1 MHILTSLF
9 KEIAVFLVIAYLFSK
24 TPIFRLL
31 QTNDFRFRNYL
42 VLYLFFSSM
51 AIIGTY
57 LGEPIDGVMVNNRI
71 IGVMIAGLIGG
82 PVLGLAVGFTAGIHR
97 YFLGGFTVLPIA
109 MSAIIEGLFSGL
121 VHQYFFKRRKNERI
135 FDPDIAFATTLISEI
150 LQIAII
156 IAIIRP
162 MQESISLVK
171 LIVIPMIISNSLG
184 TALIMS
190 LLKDQRLNYDKIGAT
205 YSKQA
210 LRIAKRILGEL
221 SKGLN
226 NNSAESIANI
236 LLEETSVGAVAITDK
251 ENILAFVGIG
261 RDHHNPGS
269 PIASEIT
276 KASIK
281 ENRIMFLDGKDEC
294 YQCPISENCLL
305 SSVLVVPMRI
315 KDEVIGT
322 IKLYGKKNRYF
333 FKINETL
340 GKGIAEIV
348 GNQLLISRY
357 EDQKNLLT
365 RAELN
370 LIQAQIKP
378 HFLFNTINT
387 IIAINRRDPEKAI
400 DLLVHLS
407 NFFRKILKRNEDIST
422 IKEELEHVNSYL
434 EIEKVRLQNHLKIN
448 IDVDENLMDIKI
460 PTFSFQ
466 PLVENAI
473 KHGISTLL
481 DNGELDIRIF
491 RKNGYVQID
500 IEDNAGTF
508 IENKDTPGLGVN
520 IVDKRIKNLAGVEFG
535 VKIYCDADIKT
546 VATIIL
552 PAGGVA

>member
-1 MHILTSLF
+1 MVILTSLF
-9 KEIAVFLVIAYLFSK
+9 KEIAVFLVLAYLFSK
-24 TPIFRLL
+24 TPIFKLL
-31 QTNDFRFRNYL
+31 QTNDFKFKNYL
-42 VLYLFFSSM
+42 VLYVFFSSM
-51 AIIGTY
+51 AVIGTY
-57 LGEPIDGVMVNNRI
+57 LGESIEGVIVNNRI
-71 IGVMIAGLIGG
+71 IAVMIAGLIGG
-82 PVLGLAVGFTAGIHR
+82 PVLGLAVGITAGIHR
-97 YFLGGFTVLPIA
+97 YFLGGFNALPIA
-109 MSAIIEGLFSGL
+109 ISAIVEGLFAGL
-121 VHQYFFKRRKNERI
+121 VNQYFSKRRKHERV

-150 LQIAII
+150 LQMAII
-156 IAIIRP
+156 IAITRP
-162 MQESISLVK
+162 IQESISLIK
-171 LIVIPMIISNSLG
+171 LIIVPMVISNSLG

-190 LLKDQRLNYDKIGAT
+190 LFKDQRLNYDKIGST

-226 NNSAESIANI
+226 NNSAERIANI
-236 LLEETSVGAVAITDK
+236 LLEETSVGAVAITDR

-261 RDHHNPGS
+261 KDHHNPGS
-269 PIASEIT
+269 PIASDIT
-276 KASIK
+276 KVSIS

-294 YQCPISENCLL
+294 YQCPISEDCLL

-322 IKLYGKKNRYF
+322 IKLYGKKNKYF
-333 FKINETL
+333 FKINEAL

-348 GNQLLISRY
+348 GNQLLAARY
-357 EDQKNLLT
+357 EYQKNLLT

-387 IIAINRRDPEKAI
+387 IIAINRRNPEKAI
-400 DLLVHLS
+400 ELLIHLS

-448 IDVDENLMDIKI
+448 FDVDENLMDIKI

-473 KHGISTLL
+473 KHGISNLL
-481 DNGELDIRIF
+481 EKGELDIRIF
-491 RKNGYVQID
+491 RKDGCIQID

-508 IENKDTPGLGVN
+508 VENKDNPGLGVN
-520 IVDKRIKNLAGVEFG
+520 IVDKRIKNLAGSEYG
-535 VKIYCDADIKT
+535 VKINCDSDIKT
-546 VATIIL
+546 VATILL